1 MDSLDRRFQD
11 EPTAAL
17 PRAGVPARRRL
28 ALIGAA
34 AGLVVAVAVAAGL
47 TLAGGDRPDRDDPGG
62 RAEAAGPDDRA
73 EPGGGLGAADAGPGQ
88 PASPEPAGGPAGGDG
103 SEAPVGAGGGSG
115 GPGGEGAG
123 NQPPDN
129 QPPVVEDAG
138 LTSDGL
144 ILRIA
149 PTVSDPDGDDLTL
162 QFEVDGQ
169 LVDPATT
176 CYDDPLCK
184 GDELSTGTPTKAAVR
199 LDHTKVGY
207 QPQASVVV
215 VATDRRGATT
225 RASFSHQ
232 LTSVAV
238 VAFRDL
244 RFRVADPAAC
254 FQDEPERELTAAV
267 ELTGAITYANRY
279 GRTLTA
285 NRSSVPLDAPRTV
298 EFTGQAP
305 PPLRVSL
312 SGSFAGWS
320 QGFAAPRTYQQS
332 QQVVVPAFTQAPDC
346 AGEFAFSVVSFVR

>member
-1 MDSLDRRFQD
+1 MDSFDRRFQD

-17 PRAGVPARRRL
+17 PGPGTPARRRL

-47 TLAGGDRPDRDDPGG
+47 ALSGGDRPDRDDLGG
-62 RAEAAGPDDRA
+62 QAEAAGPDDRA
-73 EPGGGLGAADAGPGQ
+73 ESSGGPVAAGAGPDQ
-88 PASPEPAGGPAGGDG
+88 PASPEPAGGADGGDEPG
-103 SEAPVGAGGGSG
+103 APVGAGGGSG
-115 GPGGEGAG
+115 GPGGGAPG
-123 NQPPDN
+123 N

-149 PTVSDPDGDDLTL
+149 PTVSDPDGDGVALL
-162 QFEVDGQ
+162 FEVDGQ

-176 CYDDPLCK
+176 CFSDPLCK
-184 GDELSTGTPTKAAVR
+184 GDELDTATPTKAAVR
-199 LDHTKVGY
+199 LDHTRVGY
-207 QPQASVVV
+207 RPEASVVI

-225 RASFSHQ
+225 RETFSHQ
-232 LTSVAV
+232 LTAVAM

-254 FQDEPERELTAAV
+254 FRDEPERKLTAAV
-267 ELTGAITYANRY
+267 ELTGAVTYANRY

-298 EFTGQAP
+298 ELAGQAP

-332 QQVVVPAFTQAPDC
+332 QQVVVPAFTQDPDC
-346 AGEFAFSVVSFVR
+346 SGEFAFSVVSFVR